1 MPVWWISILMGI
13 IEGLTEFL
21 PVSSTGH
28 LIIAGHFLGFKGD
41 FAKTFEIAIQLGAI
55 LAVVVYFW
63 VQISDLF
70 FRLPNDPTARTF
82 VMAIGLAFLP
92 AAFVGLIAHGAI
104 KAYLFNP
111 ITVGFAL
118 VIGGIAILIIE
129 AKKKTSHITRLEGI
143 NFKTAFYVGLA
154 QCLALFPGVS
164 RAGATIMGGLMV
176 GMDRRTAAEFS
187 FFLALPTMFA
197 ATLYD
202 TFKNQALINDENL
215 WVLLLGLVAAFVTAW
230 GVIGLFLSFIKRHS
244 FRPFGYYRIL
254 FGLLIL
260 FIFWLDFSEI

>member
-1 MPVWWISILMGI
+1 MGI

-28 LIIAGHFLGFKGD
+28 LIIAGHFLGFTGD

-70 FRLPNDPTARTF
+70 FRLPIDPTARTF
-82 VMAIGLAFLP
+82 VTAIGLAFLP

-104 KAYLFNP
+104 KVYLFNP
-111 ITVGFAL
+111 ITVGIAL
-118 VIGGIAILIIE
+118 VIGGFAILIIE
-129 AKKKTSHITRLEGI
+129 SKKKTSHISQLEGI

-164 RAGATIMGGLMV
+164 RAGATIMGGLVV
-176 GMDRRTAAEFS
+176 GMDRKTSAEFS

-202 TFKNQALINDENL
+202 AFKNRALITDESL
-215 WVLLLGLVAAFVTAW
+215 GIMLLGLGAAFVTAW
-230 GVIGLFLSFIKRHS
+230 GVIALFLAFIKRHS
-244 FRPFGYYRIL
+244 FKPFGYYRIV
-254 FGLLIL
+254 FGCFIL
-260 FIFWLDFSEI
+260 FIFWSGFFKF